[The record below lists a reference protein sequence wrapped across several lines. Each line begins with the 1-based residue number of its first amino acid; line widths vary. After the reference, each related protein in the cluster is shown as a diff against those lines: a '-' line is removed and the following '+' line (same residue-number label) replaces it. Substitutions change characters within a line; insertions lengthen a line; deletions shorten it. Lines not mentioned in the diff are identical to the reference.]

1 VIAPLPGHFSQIL
14 GDAAEDDFYSLALHL
29 GYRVVRER
37 NPAPGIDFIAEFD
50 GKRSNLQLRRPI
62 FSPDG
67 ITAFS
72 VKRGDFGSDDITALK
87 NYISDAHKSSDPIL
101 NQIRGGVIVTS
112 SLKTEATL
120 NDLARQQLFCWD
132 VRRMMLYSSK
142 ARLAAEWS
150 DLGLV
155 TEKPMPGRLL
165 GSYMLVAFELF
176 HGVLK
181 TKVSVF
187 VDDHDLVLQGDHMNT
202 VLNEIYRNGLKPM
215 IRSMSAKEIET
226 TIVVH
231 SAGLIQR
238 RVVLQACD
246 DFAKG
251 KKHSGV
257 TFLVGGFEFQSYS
270 TAPWTAF
277 LRFPFI

>member
-1 VIAPLPGHFSQIL
+1 VTSPLPGHFSQIL

-37 NPAPGIDFIAEFD
+37 NPVPGIDFVAEFD
-50 GKRSNLQLRRPI
+50 GERPNLQLQRPI

-72 VKRGDFGSDDITALK
+72 VKRGDFGNDDIAILK
-87 NYISDAHKSSDPIL
+87 DYIDDAHKSNDPTL
-101 NQIRGGVIVTS
+101 NKIRGGVIVTS
-112 SLKTEATL
+112 SLKSEGTL
-120 NDLARQQLFCWD
+120 NDLATQQLFCWD

-155 TEKPMPGRLL
+155 TEMPMHRKLV
-165 GSYMLVAFELF
+165 GSYMLVPYELC

-187 VDDHDLVLQGDHMNT
+187 VDNHDLVLQGDHMNT
-202 VLNEIYRNGLKPM
+202 ALNEIYKNGLKPM

-231 SAGLIQR
+231 SAGPIQR

-251 KKHSGV
+251 DQHAGV
-257 TFLVGGFEFQSYS
+257 TFLVSGFEFQSYS
-270 TAPWTAF
+270 AAPWTAF